1 MTRREARETAFALL
15 FENTFSEDGIE
26 AVIADAKEAELLQP
40 DAFAESLAV
49 GVAEKQDE
57 IDGKIEEFS
66 HKWKVGRMSR
76 VSLSVMR
83 LAVYEILFLED
94 IPVSVSI
101 NEAVELAKKYGGPE
115 DASFVNGVLGGIVKE
130 TP

>member
-26 AVIADAKEAELLQP
+26 AVIADAKEAETLQP

-49 GVAEKQDE
+49 GTATKQAE
-57 IDGKIEEFS
+57 IDAKIEEAS

-76 VSLSVMR
+76 VSVSVMR
-83 LAVYEILFLED
+83 LAVYEILYLDD

-101 NEAVELAKKYGGPE
+101 NEAVELAKKYGGEE
-115 DASFVNGVLGGIVKE
+115 DAAFVNGVLGGIVKVTE
-130 TP
+130 